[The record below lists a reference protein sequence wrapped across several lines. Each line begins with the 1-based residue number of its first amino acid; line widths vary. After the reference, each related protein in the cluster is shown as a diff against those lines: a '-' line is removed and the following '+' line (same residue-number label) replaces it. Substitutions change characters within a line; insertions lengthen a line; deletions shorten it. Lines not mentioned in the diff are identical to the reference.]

1 MTLRRTLLDAVIKQH
16 EADLLKA
23 KANLEIFLANSAGVG
38 EHSDNVGE
46 MKMLVMQIHD
56 ASGCLSVARGLNGL
70 QEPTEKLLVERE
82 EII

>member
-23 KANLEIFLANSAGVG
+23 KANLEIFLINSAGVG
-38 EHSDNVGE
+38 EHSDIVGE

-70 QEPTEKLLVERE
+70 EEPTEKLLVERE